1 MRHEQYKLVEVD
13 RETLAIEYETSDFN
27 SPNIHR
33 MFWPIGCYQ
42 LRGFGCVLADAIGK
56 PAKPCGSGQF
66 SVYLGNGNH
75 LTATLVNG
83 GSTLPVKTE
92 VFPAPKPKCRVET
105 RWQYGQWEKYTK
117 KGWVAA

>member
-33 MFWPIGCYQ
+33 MFWPIGCY
-42 LRGFGCVLADAIGK
+42 
-56 PAKPCGSGQF
+56 
-66 SVYLGNGNH
+66 
-75 LTATLVNG
+75 
-83 GSTLPVKTE
+83 
-92 VFPAPKPKCRVET
+92 RVET